1 MRLIRGFFLI
11 IHLIVLGLLLGTNL
25 NAYIPPS
32 IISVINLLS
41 LGFPILLAI
50 HLMLTLFWIL
60 SWKKRAFVFILATG
74 LLYNPISRWIN
85 WNQPKGEADLKV
97 VTLNVKGSSFG
108 SENINNYLNDIDADI
123 TFIQE
128 DGNHL
133 ILSEK
138 TKRHELL
145 GISSKYSISNITP
158 IELPDNGVAKA
169 MYADIDVDGRM
180 IRVINLYLESFQI
193 DKKMVRPSDNTEVN
207 KRKARK
213 LLGHLIPNFK
223 KHEKQINTIEK
234 VIEDSPYPVILA
246 GDFNSVPNSYE
257 YYTINKH
264 LEDPFMTVGRGLGT
278 TFHDFKFPIRI
289 DYIFASKEIKPI
301 SIKVDRSQKVSDH
314 KPVIATFKLP

>member
-1 MRLIRGFFLI
+1 MSLIRGFFLI
-11 IHLIVLGLLLGTNL
+11 IHLIVLGLLLGTTL

-32 IISVINLLS
+32 IISILNLLS
-41 LGFPILLAI
+41 LTFPILLSI
-50 HLMLTLFWIL
+50 HLLLTLFWIL

-74 LLYNPISRWIN
+74 LLYNPISRWFN
-85 WNQPKGEADLKV
+85 WNQSKGESDLKI
-97 VTLNVKGSSFG
+97 VTLNVKGSTFG
-108 SENINNYLNDIDADI
+108 PETINAYLKNVDADI

-128 DGNHL
+128 DAAQL
-133 ILSEK
+133 IFPEEA
-138 TKRHELL
+138 KRHSLL
-145 GISSKYSISNITP
+145 GISSKYQISNVTP

-169 MYADIDVDGRM
+169 MYADVDVQGKI
-180 IRVINLYLESFQI
+180 IRVINVYLESFQI
-193 DKKMVRPSDNTEVN
+193 DKKMVRPTEDTETN

-234 VIEDSPYPVILA
+234 IIKNSPYPVILA

-257 YYTINKH
+257 YYTINQY
-264 LEDPFMTVGRGLGT
+264 LEDPFMKVGKGLGT

-301 SIKVDRSQKVSDH
+301 SIKTDHSEKVSDH
-314 KPVIATFKLP
+314 KPVIATFKLH